1 MKDKKLYITI
11 AVLDVIAAA
20 LIIWNLQLVR
30 YIPNVYANYY
40 HIRDVMHIVVIT
52 LGLFVGLEEKY
63 IHKGK
68 KSTMYLF
75 AFAAFVNAMYL
86 LRLFSHKSLEAIS
99 DVHAGLSIDSMVTG
113 SEILFLV
120 SFLIPAVIAVTCGVM
135 AGLRAYKLNE
145 ELKAEE
151 DNTNT

>member
-20 LIIWNLQLVR
+20 LIIWNMQLIGDTR
-30 YIPNVYANYY
+30 
-40 HIRDVMHIVVIT
+40 IRSAWRLAVLT
-52 LGLFVGLEEKY
+52 LGLFVALDEKLLQRE
-63 IHKGK
+63 K
-68 KSTMYLF
+68 KNDMYLF
-75 AFAAFVNAMYL
+75 VMSAAVNGCFI
-86 LRLFSHKSLEAIS
+86 LRLLGHRQVEAMTS
-99 DVHAGLSIDSMVTG
+99 FLAELSMDSMVTG